1 MPSETFATTP
11 NAPTD
16 QHSNG
21 GETPMG
27 AAANLK
33 SRESS
38 AQRSTAEKIDGQR
51 AEAAHGLENAGANLH
66 ATAQTLPDGARIT
79 RAAHAAADT
88 LTHTAEYI
96 RKHDAAKMMADAKR
110 VVKDNPA
117 FAMLGA
123 ALIGFALGRLWSRD

>member
-38 AQRSTAEKIDGQR
+38 AQRSTAE
-51 AEAAHGLENAGANLH
+51 AVHGLENAGANLH
-66 ATAQTLPDGARIT
+66 ATAQTLPGGARVT

-123 ALIGFALGRLWSRD
+123 ALIGFALGRFWSRD

>member
-11 NAPTD
+11 NAPND

-33 SRESS
+33 SRESG
-38 AQRSTAEKIDGQR
+38 AQR

-66 ATAQTLPDGARIT
+66 ATAQTLPGGARVT

-123 ALIGFALGRLWSRD
+123 ALIGFALGRFWSRD

>member
-11 NAPTD
+11 NAPPD

-21 GETPMG
+21 GETPID

-38 AQRSTAEKIDGQR
+38 QQR
-51 AEAAHGLENAGANLH
+51 AEAVHGLENAAANLH
-66 ATAQTLPDGARIT
+66 AKAQTLPGGARIT
-79 RAAHAAADT
+79 RAAHATADT

-96 RKHDAAKMMADAKR
+96 RKHDAAKMLADAKR

-117 FAMLGA
+117 FALLGA
-123 ALIGFALGRLWSRD
+123 ALIGFALGRFWSRD